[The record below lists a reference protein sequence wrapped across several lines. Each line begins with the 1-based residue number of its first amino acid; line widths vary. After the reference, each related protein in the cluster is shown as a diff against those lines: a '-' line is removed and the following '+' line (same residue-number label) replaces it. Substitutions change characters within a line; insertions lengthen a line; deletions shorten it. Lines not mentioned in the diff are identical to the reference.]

1 LRKSNDIKE
10 KIRMINDIVPVELQ
24 KKVSR
29 LKDEIEKKHGKTVG
43 QLYAERQKRIY
54 DTVMLRM
61 PDRIPVGIQTGAF
74 SCRYA
79 GLPLSAMYYDH
90 FTYWEACIDSVVDI
104 DPDMGGMMLLGESGL
119 LNELLDIRTQRWPG
133 GNLPDDV
140 PYQFVEGEYMKPE
153 EYDLLLSDPSD
164 FVIRY
169 FLPRIYGALEPL
181 AKLPPFRTMAG
192 GGFLGGI
199 LGVLASPEFRALG
212 EKIIQANAEQE
223 RIMKMMGGIGAIE
236 AQLGYPSQFGFG
248 MGIGGAPFDVI
259 SDFLRG
265 MRGAML
271 DMYRCPDKL
280 LAVCEMVQEWQF
292 TRATP
297 AIPDAQGNPPRLFMA
312 LHRGSDGF
320 MSKKQFEKFYWPG
333 LKKTLIKAV
342 DLGYIV
348 APVFEGVWDERL
360 EYLLELPKGKVT
372 FWSER
377 TDIFRAKEVLG
388 DHLCIQGGVPPT
400 LLQAGS
406 TQDVEE
412 HCKKIIKT
420 VGKNGGLLMFPTSA
434 MDFAKPENVKAM
446 VDTVQKYGAY

>member
-1 LRKSNDIKE
+1 
-10 KIRMINDIVPVELQ
+10 MINDIVPVELQ

-292 TRATP
+292 ARATP

-446 VDTVQKYGAY
+446 VDTIQKYGAY

>member
-1 LRKSNDIKE
+1 MTSDV
-10 KIRMINDIVPVELQ
+10 MPVELQ
-24 KKVSR
+24 KKISR
-29 LKDEIEKKHGKTVG
+29 LKGEIEKKHGKTVG

-119 LNELLDIRTQRWPG
+119 INELLDIRNQRWPG

-140 PYQFVEGEYMKPE
+140 PYQFVEGEYMKEE
-153 EYDLLLSDPSD
+153 EYDLFLSDPSD
-164 FVIRY
+164 FVLRY

-199 LGVLASPEFRALG
+199 LGILASPEFRALG

-223 RIMKMMGGIGAIE
+223 RIMKMMGGIGVIE

-248 MGIGGAPFDVI
+248 RGIGGAPFDLV

-271 DMYRCPDKL
+271 DMYHCPDKL

-292 TRATP
+292 AGATP

-333 LKKTLIKAV
+333 LKEALLKAV

-434 MDFAKPENVKAM
+434 MDYAKPENVKAM

>member
-1 LRKSNDIKE
+1 
-10 KIRMINDIVPVELQ
+10 MINDIVPVELQ

-292 TRATP
+292 ARATP

-333 LKKTLIKAV
+333 LKNTLIKAV

-446 VDTVQKYGAY
+446 VDTIQKYGAY

>member
-1 LRKSNDIKE
+1 
-10 KIRMINDIVPVELQ
+10 MINDIVPVELQ

-29 LKDEIEKKHGKTVG
+29 LKDEIEKKHGKTIG

-292 TRATP
+292 ARSTP
-297 AIPDAQGNPPRLFMA
+297 AIPDTQGNPPRLFMA

-333 LKKTLIKAV
+333 LKNTLIKAV